1 MTTDALTPRLDDD
14 MDARILRA
22 LSTNARATLADL
34 SAAVGSV
41 CAALASLRLRPHA
54 RGCLRRR
61 LESRGII
68 TGYRVVVDP
77 EAVGKPLAAFVEITP
92 LDPAQPDTAPE
103 MLAHLEEIEA
113 CHSIAGAASYLL
125 LVRVATPRH
134 LEALLRDI
142 RAAAGVSTRTTI
154 VLQTFYENRTVAP
167 ASVPPRS

>member
-34 SAAVGSV
+34 SAAVGLSV
-41 CAALASLRLRPHA
+41 SAVQA
-54 RGCLRRR
+54 RVRR
-61 LESRGII
+61 LESRRII

>member
-34 SAAVGSV
+34 SAAVGLSV
-41 CAALASLRLRPHA
+41 SAVQA
-54 RGCLRRR
+54 RVRR